1 MSEAL
6 LQVDNLAKRFGG
18 IVASDDLTLTVAGG
32 ELHAVIGPNGAGKT
46 TLIAQLSGQL
56 MPDAGH
62 IRFAGY
68 DITQLPMHRRSA
80 LGLARSFQ
88 ITSLFLDLSVLDN
101 VALAVQAHA
110 GHSFRFWRNARSE
123 PELRDPARAALAR
136 VGLSERADRPAAA
149 LSHGEHRQLEL
160 AMALAGSP
168 RMLLL
173 DEPMAGL
180 GPEQST
186 RMVEMLRALKK
197 ELTILLVEHDME
209 AVFAL
214 ADRITVLVYGR
225 VIATGAPADIRA
237 NAAVRDAYLG
247 EQEATHG

>member
-1 MSEAL
+1 MSAL
-6 LQVDNLAKRFGG
+6 LQVENLAKRFGG
-18 IVASDDLTLTVAGG
+18 IVATDDLALTVAAG

-56 MPDAGH
+56 RADSGRV
-62 IRFAGY
+62 RFDGN
-68 DITQLPMHRRSA
+68 DITALPMDRRSR

-101 VALAVQAHA
+101 VALCVQAHA
-110 GHSFRFWRNARSE
+110 GHSFHFWRNARAE
-123 PELRDPARAALAR
+123 PQLREPARAALAR
-136 VGLSERADRPAAA
+136 VGLSARADLPASL

-160 AMALAGSP
+160 AMALAGNP
-168 RMLLL
+168 RLLLL

-180 GPEQST
+180 GAEESA
-186 RMVEMLRALKK
+186 RMVEMLRALKR
-197 ELTILLVEHDME
+197 EHTILLVEHDME

-225 VIATGAPADIRA
+225 VVATGAPEHIRA
-237 NAAVRDAYLG
+237 NAQVREAYLG
-247 EQEATHG
+247 EQEAGHV